1 MGWNGMDEG
10 DERVEKNL
18 IFLCGHDV
26 CTLGLRACVP
36 WDYSTEQTAA
46 GPSSASAAAYRGSL
60 TSVIFF
66 NFFFF
71 SKIIIIRILLFK
83 RQKSNSRQDHHCAI
97 HEDILRYD
105 F

>member
-1 MGWNGMDEG
+1 MDEG

-46 GPSSASAAAYRGSL
+46 GPSSASAAAYRAHSL
-60 TSVIFF
+60 LSFF
-66 NFFFF
+66 LIFFFF
-71 SKIIIIRILLFK
+71 KNNNNSNFIIQTAK
-83 RQKSNSRQDHHCAI
+83 K
-97 HEDILRYD
+97 
-105 F
+105 

>member
-46 GPSSASAAAYRGSL
+46 GPSSASAAAYIGL
-60 TSVIFF
+60 THFCHFF
-66 NFFFF
+66 
-71 SKIIIIRILLFK
+71 
-83 RQKSNSRQDHHCAI
+83 
-97 HEDILRYD
+97 
-105 F
+105 